1 MSTKSNPGV
10 YNCYAKAE
18 PDEPM
23 FTLLGRDPVASFLVG
38 IWIDARKKLG
48 LDTPEKLAEASA
60 CSDALHDWAIERL
73 GPERMLE
80 VVTAMHQLLVEYA
93 KDTDTLGAAELLE
106 DAKKEQAARVA
117 VVQNLTAKEPAT
129 T

>member
-80 VVTAMHQLLVEYA
+80 VVTAMHQLLLEYA
-93 KDTDTLGAAELLE
+93 KDAETLGATEMLE
-106 DAKKEQAARVA
+106 ESKARAA
-117 VVQNLTAKEPAT
+117 VVQNLTTKEPAT

>member
-1 MSTKSNPGV
+1 MSTKSNPGQ

-93 KDTDTLGAAELLE
+93 KNTETLGAAELLE
-106 DAKKEQAARVA
+106 EAKKEQAA
-117 VVQNLTAKEPAT
+117 KEIAAT
-129 T
+129 